1 MRSVV
6 VFTHPVMI
14 GQCME
19 EGQDLE
25 AEARELRPLPA
36 ARPHPR

>member
-1 MRSVV
+1 M
-6 VFTHPVMI
+6 MI

-25 AEARELRPLPA
+25 AEVRKFVRFQLRALT
-36 ARPHPR
+36 PR